1 MNGSVED
8 LLREG
13 LNRLT
18 EDARVPAGLA
28 GKARAH
34 QRRKKIA
41 VRAVLA
47 CGTASVA
54 AAALI
59 AATGPGHSAPAP
71 TAIQARTTAYVIGRV
86 EKALAET
93 KLVTQTKY
101 AFSPAFPAITQWN
114 YRGNFR
120 MVQSG
125 FIPAAVGL
133 PWATGQVS
141 FGIGTAT
148 INGKGAYVQVDY
160 RHHEWYATAATGFVA
175 SACSDGQVRAE
186 YGGPADWVTYI
197 HHALSCGEFKVAGH
211 SLVNGKE
218 TVRLAGSF
226 MDPNY
231 WAGLPRAE
239 GRGPLHVNATLSVD
253 PSTYLPVRV
262 VWSNWSEVAVGKP
275 LHGVVREDIRMLPPT
290 ARNVARA
297 SVTVPAGF
305 RRVPDVRF
313 AGPVFQF
320 IG

>member
-13 LNRLT
+13 LDRLT
-18 EDARVPAGLA
+18 HDARVPAGLA

-59 AATGPGHSAPAP
+59 AVTGPGRTAPAP
-71 TAIQARTTAYVIGRV
+71 TAIQARTTAYVTGRV
-86 EKALAET
+86 EKALAAT
-93 KLVTQTKY
+93 RLVTQTKY
-101 AFSPAFPAITQWN
+101 SFSPAFPAITQWN
-114 YRGNFR
+114 YRGDFS
-120 MVQSG
+120 MDQSG

-133 PWATGQVS
+133 PWAKGQVS
-141 FGIGTAT
+141 FGVGTAT
-148 INGKGAYVQVDY
+148 INGKRAYVQVDY
-160 RHHEWYATAATGFVA
+160 RRHEWYATPRVGFA
-175 SACSDGQVRAE
+175 PTRCSDGQVMVE
-186 YGGPADWVTYI
+186 YGGPVDWETYI
-197 HHALSCGEFKVAGH
+197 RQALSCGAFKVAGR

-218 TVRLAGSF
+218 TVRLAGSLT
-226 MDPNY
+226 DPDY

-239 GRGPLHVNATLSVD
+239 GRGPLHVNATLYVD

-262 VWSNWSEVAVGKP
+262 IWSNWSEAAVGKP

-290 ARNVARA
+290 ARNMARA